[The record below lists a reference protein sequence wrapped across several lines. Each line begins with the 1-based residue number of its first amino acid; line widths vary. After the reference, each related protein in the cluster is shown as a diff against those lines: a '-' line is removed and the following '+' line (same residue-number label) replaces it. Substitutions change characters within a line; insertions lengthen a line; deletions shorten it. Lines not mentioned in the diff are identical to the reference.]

1 MGSPRTFYRADNP
14 ERYHDPT
21 DESVIAQVHAT
32 GAEDVDTVV
41 QAARDALNGPWS
53 QLTAMER
60 GRLLGRL
67 ADIVEAN
74 QEILAAIESW
84 DNGKPYQHAPTGD
97 LPEVVSVLRYYAGFA
112 DKLQGQVIET
122 EKNKHVYT
130 IREPIGV
137 CGQILPWNYPLSM
150 AAWKLAPAVATGN
163 CVILKAA
170 EQTPLSILYL
180 AALVK
185 EAGFLPGVINII
197 NGYGRDAGAALASHE
212 DIDKIAFTGSTET
225 GRQIMKLA
233 SKNLK
238 NITLETGGK
247 SPLIV
252 FDDADLDKAVYWG
265 HLGIMLNSGQVCTAN
280 SRILVHEKVYDRF
293 LELFLEKSRSAKLG
307 DPFAE
312 DTFQGPQVNKL
323 QQDRVLGYIEK
334 AKSEGASLVLG
345 GERWAQGSKG
355 KGYFIE
361 PTVFTNVQ
369 SHMTIYREEIFGPVA
384 TVGSFKTEDEAV
396 AQANDTQFGLGAA
409 LFTKDVGR
417 IHRLTRK
424 LHSGTAIAARP
435 RSKTSSRLRSLIRI
449 ANPAFHK
456 GNR

>member
-1 MGSPRTFYRADNP
+1 MGSLELFTELTTPNGITIP
-14 ERYHDPT
+14 L
-21 DESVIAQVHAT
+21 HAT
-32 GAEDVDTVV
+32 GAEDVDT
-41 QAARDALNGPWS
+41 ARDALNGPWS

-60 GRLLGRL
+60 GRLLSRL

-84 DNGKPYQHAPTGD
+84 DNGTEHTHR
-97 LPEVVSVLRYYAGFA
+97 VCLRRTSAYVYYM
-112 DKLQGQVIET
+112 T
-122 EKNKHVYT
+122 
-130 IREPIGV
+130 
-137 CGQILPWNYPLSM
+137 
-150 AAWKLAPAVATGN
+150 AWKLAPAVATGN

-185 EAGFLPGVINII
+185 EAGFLPDVINII
-197 NGYGRDAGAALASHE
+197 NGYGKDAGAALASHE

-265 HLGIMLNSGQVCTAN
+265 HLGIMLNSGQ
-280 SRILVHEKVYDRF
+280 VYDRF

-435 RSKTSSRLRSLIRI
+435 RSKTSSRLRSLIHI

-456 GNR
+456 GNSLNG

>member
-1 MGSPRTFYRADNP
+1 
-14 ERYHDPT
+14 
-21 DESVIAQVHAT
+21 
-32 GAEDVDTVV
+32 
-41 QAARDALNGPWS
+41 
-53 QLTAMER
+53 MER
-60 GRLLGRL
+60 GRLLSRL

-74 QEILAAIESW
+74 QEILAAIEPW
-84 DNGKPYQHAPTGD
+84 DNGTEHTHR
-97 LPEVVSVLRYYAGFA
+97 VCLRRTSAYVYCSANVFE
-112 DKLQGQVIET
+112 VIET

-185 EAGFLPGVINII
+185 EAGFLPDVINII
-197 NGYGRDAGAALASHE
+197 NGYGKDAGAALASHE

-252 FDDADLDKAVYWG
+252 FEDADLDKAL
-265 HLGIMLNSGQVCTAN
+265 LGSPR
-280 SRILVHEKVYDRF
+280 RILVHEKVYDRF

-435 RSKTSSRLRSLIRI
+435 RSKTSSRLRSLIHI
-449 ANPAFHK
+449 ANLAFHK
-456 GNR
+456 GNSLNG